1 MNVQQINQSG
11 QSILSFV
18 YTSIVLLVLSALS
31 FFLRHYMR
39 HVFVG
44 SVVAMRRIFYDNLVP
59 FVKRKIKWVLRMWHG
74 PHGPP
79 RIQRM
84 VRFSVVKFCRFYIDK
99 IQQH

>member
-1 MNVQQINQSG
+1 
-11 QSILSFV
+11 
-18 YTSIVLLVLSALS
+18 
-31 FFLRHYMR
+31 MR

-59 FVKRKIKWVLRMWHG
+59 FVKRTIKWVLRMWHG

-84 VRFSVVKFCRFYIDK
+84 VFEMYAEKVDRCARVNYSVATSSMAM
-99 IQQH
+99 